1 MTLDAECRLFRV
13 TIKPV
18 IVSDVM
24 TSVVMLIV
32 VVVTAKADFEV
43 VFEWLK
49 NELGTSCEWDGY
61 ELFGIPSG
69 IHKMFSIG
77 KFKFLSRNLDIQWTK
92 NYLILRVTNLSSEP
106 SFSLTQTSPFA

>member
-1 MTLDAECRLFRV
+1 
-13 TIKPV
+13 
-18 IVSDVM
+18 M

-32 VVVTAKADFEV
+32 VVVTAKAKFELV
-43 VFEWLK
+43 WEWLK

-69 IHKMFSIG
+69 IHKMFSVG
-77 KFKFLSRNLDIQWTK
+77 KSKIWHATSTFNEQK

-106 SFSLTQTSPFA
+106 NFSLTQNSPIA